1 MELTLSS
8 PAVLFPAIS
17 LLFLAYTN
25 RFLHLS
31 ALVRK
36 LHSDWL
42 LGHEPGV
49 RAQIANLR
57 QRIDLI
63 RWCQAVGI
71 VSLVGCLAS
80 MLSLLAELTRVAL
93 GLFAFSAISM
103 AASLVLALWEV
114 MISGGALNIYL
125 AEMSDSASTPENT
138 QPKMPPQS

>member
-1 MELTLSS
+1 MELTLTS

-42 LGHEPGV
+42 LGNEPAV
-49 RAQIANLR
+49 RAQVHNLR
-57 QRIDLI
+57 LRIELI

-71 VSLVGCLAS
+71 LSLLGCLAS
-80 MLSLLAELTRVAL
+80 MLALLGQLPNSAVWLFALSAVTMAFSLLL
-93 GLFAFSAISM
+93 AI
-103 AASLVLALWEV
+103 WEI

-125 AEMSDSASTPENT
+125 NQMSLPADESTT
-138 QPKMPPQS
+138 DKRS

>member
-1 MELTLSS
+1 MELTLTS

-49 RAQIANLR
+49 RAQIDNLKK
-57 QRIDLI
+57 RIDLT
-63 RWCQAVGI
+63 RWCQAIGI
-71 VSLVGCLAS
+71 VSLIGCLAS
-80 MLSLLAELTRVAL
+80 MLCLLIDHSSPAI
-93 GLFAFSAISM
+93 GLFAFSAITM
-103 AASLVLALWEV
+103 AVSLLLALWEV
-114 MISGGALNIYL
+114 LISDGALKIYL
-125 AEMSDSASTPENT
+125 TEMSDSQDHLQSQDQ
-138 QPKMPPQS
+138 QP

>member
-1 MELTLSS
+1 MELTLTS

-49 RAQIANLR
+49 RAQVENLR
-57 QRIDLI
+57 QRIELI

-71 VSLVGCLAS
+71 VSLLGCLAS
-80 MLSLLAELTRVAL
+80 MLVLIASHTQISLW
-93 GLFAFSAISM
+93 LFAFSAVTMAIS
-103 AASLVLALWEV
+103 LLLALWEV
-114 MISGGALNIYL
+114 LLSGGALNIYL
-125 AEMSDSASTPENT
+125 NEMAVPPDRIKPNDS
-138 QPKMPPQS
+138 